1 MLKQFYEKD
10 NIEVGIDEAG
20 RGCLFGSVCV
30 AAVILN
36 DITLNPPPYEIKDSK
51 KCSPKKR
58 KALKEYIEEN
68 AVAYSVQFI
77 SEKVIDSMNILQST
91 VKGMHLCVDEIVKQ
105 INIDTL
111 LVDGNYFPW
120 YTHQETFDVIPHVCI
135 QGGDNEYLN
144 IAAASILAKEYRD
157 EYILKL
163 VEENTFLEKY
173 EIQKNKGYGTQKH
186 IAALKENGRTM
197 WHRTS
202 FKY

>member
-20 RGCLFGSVCV
+20 RGCLFGPVCV

-77 SEKVIDSMNILQST
+77 SEKDIDSMNILQAT
-91 VKGMHLCVDEIVKQ
+91 VKGMHLCVDEIIKQ